1 MQSLK
6 SSHRQAG
13 ANGKLLA
20 MYSPALGI
28 KCSWPFSYSFVN
40 LTVLW
45 RDSVLADLYIC
56 IKCPWSLWDI
66 GDGHVKMNQI
76 IKLWFK
82 MGRCYGLVLDCLISA
97 CCMLNSFSEARSL
110 GSVVLWFC
118 YFFLLP
124 HKNSHIP
131 TSLCSG
137 GIIFLLCSVYISR
150 QRFTRRN
157 ERDL

>member
-6 SSHRQAG
+6 SLNRQAG

-20 MYSPALGI
+20 MYSPALGM
-28 KCSWPFSYSFVN
+28 KCSWPFSYSFLN

-45 RDSVLADLYIC
+45 RHSVLAGLYIC

-118 YFFLLP
+118 CFF
-124 HKNSHIP
+124 
-131 TSLCSG
+131 SLCLIKILIYQLVSAQEG
-137 GIIFLLCSVYISR
+137 LSFYYVQY
-150 QRFTRRN
+150 TY
-157 ERDL
+157 